1 MSLHTQLL
9 RGLFALPVLLVLAV
23 ASVTAPAPPPG
34 ARLQA
39 TAHARAIVIVK
50 DGQVTIETHAGDE

>member
-23 ASVTAPAPPPG
+23 ASVTAPAQPPG
-34 ARLQA
+34 ARA
-39 TAHARAIVIVK
+39 RTTTHARAIVVVEN
-50 DGQVTIETHAGDE
+50 GQVTIDTQAADE